1 MNIIIKTDNFKI
13 GQGQDEKDKTS
24 FTIFFNSY
32 NEALIKSIAKTK
44 IILGATTTEK
54 YKTLSFKA
62 SSVLTFSD
70 FQRDLERENKINKLT
85 YNLLLKMTHNLVTQ
99 LNYLITHFSKTFL
112 GFSPKNVIVI
122 DKHKFIYLCDEFLLD
137 IIEKEKEKEKEKDQL
152 LITFPFTRE
161 DFFWAPELLQ
171 VNEIPS
177 YVHYKASY
185 FSFGCLLLHGL
196 LGECDFIDLNEEV
209 KLRQNNLKRLLNALF
224 IKNTKVYWLLERCL
238 VEEPKNRSILFV

>member
-1 MNIIIKTDNFKI
+1 MNIIIKNDNFKI
-13 GQGQDEKDKTS
+13 GQGQDQKDKTS
-24 FTIFFNSY
+24 FTIFFDSY

-70 FQRDLERENKINKLT
+70 FQRELERENKTNKLT

-112 GFSPKNVIVI
+112 GFSPKNLVVI

-137 IIEKEKEKEKEKDQL
+137 IINDEKEKEKEKDQL

-171 VNEIPS
+171 IKELPS
-177 YVHYKASY
+177 YVHYKVSY
-185 FSFGCLLLHGL
+185 FSFGYLLLHGL

-209 KLRQNNLKRLLNALF
+209 KLRQNKLKQLLNALF

-238 VEEPKNRSILFV
+238 VEEPKNRTILFV